1 MLESRSQ
8 RVLQART
15 VGALLSLF
23 VLADAGI
30 AGTGNQLSPWMSRAP
45 RVDGQLFNAEWLEAT
60 PIDLGVGVQLWL
72 GNDARTLYLGVVDTN
87 DATLGS
93 DDALLL
99 YFDDEGGTPPQLDD
113 NAWTVPNC
121 QNSPNLGEGSLV
133 FRDDQSI
140 YFQERTQNGACTPVL
155 TLAPQAGFVAAV
167 APDGVTY
174 EIAIPLDGPMPL
186 RAAGGQRFGFS
197 LRLLRNGAYVACF
210 PADCNNPPLSAWRN
224 LVLASVGCNTG
235 PQDFGSGDPLVGLPL
250 DWTSA
255 IPTGGG
261 AGWVQAP
268 PAQFGDPVFCQ
279 ANDTGGAGAAACVA
293 NFFYSNPDTFARL
306 YMPLSLAGQT
316 SASVRVRAR
325 FVMDPNGQGGQDY
338 LSIYLAR
345 LAGAGDELLFW
356 QGQDQSATVV
366 LPITMGGSPPVELQ
380 FLHSTDFAGGQ
391 EGGFAQIDD
400 VELLCGPVLF
410 ADGFESGLT
419 THWSATAP

>member
-1 MLESRSQ
+1 MRDFNLRQLGWINATWVFLGLIGLPEVS
-8 RVLQART
+8 
-15 VGALLSLF
+15 
-23 VLADAGI
+23 I

-60 PIDLGVGVQLWL
+60 PIDLGVGVQIWL

-113 NAWTVPNC
+113 NAWTVPDC
-121 QNSPNLGEGSLV
+121 QNSSTLGEGSLV

-140 YFQERTQNGACTPVL
+140 AFQERTQNGACTPIL
-155 TLAPQAGFVAAV
+155 TLAPRAGFVVAV
-167 APDGVTY
+167 APDGLTY
-174 EIAIPLDGPMPL
+174 EVAIPLDGPMPL

-197 LRLLRNGAYVACF
+197 LRLLRNGTYVACF

-235 PQDFGSGDPLVGLPL
+235 PQDFGSGDPQIGLPL
-250 DWTSA
+250 DWSSEVV
-255 IPTGGG
+255 GSGQ
-261 AGWVQAP
+261 GWQQSLP
-268 PAQFGDPVFCQ
+268 PFYGDPVFCDG
-279 ANDTGGAGAAACVA
+279 NDTGGTGAAACVA
-293 NFFYSNPDTFARL
+293 NFFYSSPDTYSRL
-306 YMPLSLAGQT
+306 HMPLSLAGQT
-316 SASVRVRAR
+316 SATVRAR
-325 FVMDPNGQGGQDY
+325 ALFVMDPNGQGGEDY

-345 LAGAGDELLFW
+345 LVGPGDELLFW
-356 QGQDQSATVV
+356 NGQSQGGTVT
-366 LPITMGGSPPVELQ
+366 LPLSLAGSPPVELL
-380 FLHSTDFAGGQ
+380 FNHSTDFAGGQ

-400 VELLCGPVLF
+400 VELLCGPILF

-419 THWSATAP
+419 THWSATVP